1 MCHPCTED
9 CYLNWEITITR
20 ETNKVD
26 ELNGNVTEL
35 LESFGS
41 MSVDSINKTLQMLKT
56 NVSYAE
62 EIFSSGGR
70 ENLQKKQQQIN
81 RVNEKK
87 LFVIG
92 CFNFSSGLRVTVR
105 KFGRMVRYSQT
116 PNDLWDSFGILS
128 KLHGFCGWFSLQVL
142 FVNKLPKTIN
152 SCFLGCTNNF

>member
-9 CYLNWEITITR
+9 CYLNWEIIISR

-26 ELNGNVTEL
+26 ELNENVTEL

-81 RVNEKK
+81 RVNDRVIC
-87 LFVIG
+87 LFV
-92 CFNFSSGLRVTVR
+92 CFLSSSRVTVG
-105 KFGRMVRYSQT
+105 KLGRLGTRQA
-116 PNDLWDSFGILS
+116 PNDFWDCFATLS
-128 KLHGFCGWFSLQVL
+128 KLHSFCGWF
-142 FVNKLPKTIN
+142 K
-152 SCFLGCTNNF
+152 CFS

>member
-26 ELNGNVTEL
+26 ELYSNVTEL

-41 MSVDSINKTLQMLKT
+41 MSVESINETLQMLKT

-70 ENLQKKQQQIN
+70 DDLQKRQQQIN
-81 RVNEKK
+81 RVSNDRIIC
-87 LFVIG
+87 LLC
-92 CFNFSSGLRVTVR
+92 CFSFGLRVMTSICLLNYIITSYSFIINIIFR
-105 KFGRMVRYSQT
+105 K
-116 PNDLWDSFGILS
+116 
-128 KLHGFCGWFSLQVL
+128 
-142 FVNKLPKTIN
+142 
-152 SCFLGCTNNF
+152 

>member
-9 CYLNWEITITR
+9 CYLNWEIIITR

-41 MSVDSINKTLQMLKT
+41 MSVDSINQTLQMLKT

-81 RVNEKK
+81 RVNDRVIS
-87 LFVIG
+87 LFV
-92 CFNFSSGLRVTVR
+92 CFSSSLRVTVR
-105 KFGRMVRYSQT
+105 KFGRLGTSRA
-116 PNDLWDSFGILS
+116 PDDIWDIIY
-128 KLHGFCGWFSLQVL
+128 HP
-142 FVNKLPKTIN
+142 VNT
-152 SCFLGCTNNF
+152 S

>member
-9 CYLNWEITITR
+9 CYLNWEILITR

-26 ELNGNVTEL
+26 ELNENVTEL
-35 LESFGS
+35 LQSFGS

-81 RVNEKK
+81 RVNDRVIC
-87 LFVIG
+87 LFV
-92 CFNFSSGLRVTVR
+92 CFFVQLESYRCKVR
-105 KFGRMVRYSQT
+105 KAGY
-116 PNDLWDSFGILS
+116 
-128 KLHGFCGWFSLQVL
+128 
-142 FVNKLPKTIN
+142 
-152 SCFLGCTNNF
+152 

>member
-9 CYLNWEITITR
+9 CYLNWEIIITR
-20 ETNKVD
+20 ETNKVN

-41 MSVDSINKTLQMLKT
+41 MSVDNINSTLQMLKT

-81 RVNEKK
+81 RVNDRI
-87 LFVIG
+87 FYF
-92 CFNFSSGLRVTVR
+92 CFKFSSGLRVLVFIFVRTVR
-105 KFGRMVRYSQT
+105 EFGR
-116 PNDLWDSFGILS
+116 
-128 KLHGFCGWFSLQVL
+128 
-142 FVNKLPKTIN
+142 
-152 SCFLGCTNNF
+152 LGTS

>member
-9 CYLNWEITITR
+9 CYLNWEIIITR
-20 ETNKVD
+20 ETSKVD

-81 RVNEKK
+81 RVNDREICYL
-87 LFVIG
+87 LFGLSV
-92 CFNFSSGLRVTVR
+92 SSGLRVTVR
-105 KFGRMVRYSQT
+105 RFRR
-116 PNDLWDSFGILS
+116 
-128 KLHGFCGWFSLQVL
+128 
-142 FVNKLPKTIN
+142 
-152 SCFLGCTNNF
+152 LGT

>member
-9 CYLNWEITITR
+9 CFLNWDIIITR
-20 ETNKVD
+20 ETEKVN

-41 MSVDSINKTLQMLKT
+41 MSVDSINSTLQMLKT

-81 RVNEKK
+81 RV
-87 LFVIG
+87 ID
-92 CFNFSSGLRVTVR
+92 R
-105 KFGRMVRYSQT
+105 
-116 PNDLWDSFGILS
+116 
-128 KLHGFCGWFSLQVL
+128 
-142 FVNKLPKTIN
+142 TI
-152 SCFLGCTNNF
+152 F